1 MNSFVGIDIAKAH
14 IDLYDTVTEQHR
26 RYENSRVGIKSCV
39 QHIFSLKPQLIVLE
53 STGGY
58 ETDLVVALDE
68 SSLPV
73 VVVNPRQVRD
83 FGRATGRLA
92 KTDKIDAILLAR
104 YAAVIMPPRRVLRN
118 RHSRRM
124 KALVARRRQ
133 LVMMRTAEI
142 NRREHLRDKLITKS
156 INAIMRTID
165 REQKKVEAELFGLIA
180 EVPELQQ
187 RLEILLSV
195 PGIGNTTAMMLITE
209 VPELGQLNR
218 RQIAALAG
226 VAPIN
231 RDSGTFRGKR
241 MTGGGR
247 QGVRSRLYMP
257 TVVACHHNPILR
269 SFYERLLQKGKAK
282 MTAIVA
288 VMRKLLTII
297 NIMLAKKQNWNT
309 NQA

>member
-1 MNSFVGIDIAKAH
+1 MNSYVGIDIAKVH
-14 IDLYDTVTEQHR
+14 FDLYDTVTEQHR
-26 RYENSRVGIKSCV
+26 RYENSGVGIKKCV
-39 QHIFSLKPQLIVLE
+39 KYIASLKPRSIVLE

-58 ETDLVVALDE
+58 EIDLVVALDD

-73 VVVNPRQVRD
+73 VVANPRQVRD

-92 KTDKIDAILLAR
+92 KTDKIDAVLLAR
-104 YAAVIMPPRRVLRN
+104 YAAVMMPPRRVLRDD
-118 RHSRRM
+118 RSRRM

-133 LVMMRTAEI
+133 LVAMRIAEI
-142 NRREHLRDKLITKS
+142 NRREHVRDKLIAKS
-156 INAIMRTID
+156 INTIIRAIN
-165 REQKKVEAELFGLIA
+165 REQTKVETELSHLIA
-180 EVPELQQ
+180 GMPELQQ
-187 RLEILLSV
+187 KMETLLSV
-195 PGIGNTTAMMLITE
+195 PGIGQTTAIMLITE

-257 TVVACHHNPILR
+257 TVVACHHNPVLKQ
-269 SFYERLLQKGKAK
+269 FYERLLQRGKAK
-282 MTAIVA
+282 MTALVA
-288 VMRKLLTII
+288 VMRKMLTII
-297 NIMLAKKQNWNT
+297 NTMIAKGQTWKPKI
-309 NQA
+309 A

>member
-39 QHIFSLKPQLIVLE
+39 QHIFSLKPQVIVLE

-142 NRREHLRDKLITKS
+142 NRREHLRDTLIMKS

-165 REQKKVEAELFGLIA
+165 REQKKVETELSGLIA